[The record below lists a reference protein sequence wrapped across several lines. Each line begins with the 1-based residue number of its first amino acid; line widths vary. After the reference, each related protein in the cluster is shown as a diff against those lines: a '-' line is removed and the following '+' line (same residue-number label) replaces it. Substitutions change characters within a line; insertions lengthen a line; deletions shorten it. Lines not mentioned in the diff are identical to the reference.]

1 MKICVPTLEDKG
13 LDSQIS
19 PHFGRAP
26 KFIVSDTDLDDELE
40 VLDNTAEH
48 FGGMAK
54 TPEIIRDAGVDAILV
69 SGIGP
74 RAIRMFEQMGIR
86 VFAGASGTAGDALED
101 FHSGILQE
109 ATDEDACAEHHK

>member
-26 KFIVSDTDLDDELE
+26 KFIVSDTDLNVVE

-54 TPEIIRDAGVDAILV
+54 TPEIIRDAGVGAILV

-74 RAIRMFEQMGIR
+74 RAIEMFEQMGIR
-86 VFAGASGTAGDALED
+86 VFAGASGTAGDALEA
-101 FHSGILQE
+101 FRSGVLRE
-109 ATDEDACAEHHK
+109 ATDKDACAEHHK

>member
-1 MKICVPTLEDKG
+1 MKICVPTVDDKG
-13 LDSQIS
+13 MESQIS

-26 KFIVSDTDLDDELE
+26 KFIVSDTDPSDVE

-54 TPEIIRDAGVDAILV
+54 TPEIIRDAGVDVILV

-74 RAIRMFEQMGIR
+74 RAIQMFEQMGIR
-86 VFAGASGTAGDALED
+86 VFVGATGTAGDALEA
-101 FHSGILQE
+101 FRSGALQE
-109 ATDEDACAEHHK
+109 ATDKDACAAHHK

>member
-1 MKICVPTLEDKG
+1 MKICVPTLENKE

-26 KFIVSDTDLDDELE
+26 KFIVSDTDLNKIEA
-40 VLDNTAEH
+40 LDNTAEH

-54 TPEIIRDAGVDAILV
+54 TPEIIRDAGVDVILV

-74 RAIRMFEQMGIR
+74 RAIQMFEQLGIR
-86 VFAGASGTAGDALED
+86 VFVGASGTAGDALD
-101 FHSGILQE
+101 AFHSGVLQE
-109 ATDEDACAEHHK
+109 ATDKDACAEHHK

>member
-1 MKICVPTLEDKG
+1 

-26 KFIVSDTDLDDELE
+26 KFIVSDTESNKIE

-48 FGGMAK
+48 FGGVAK
-54 TPEIIRDAGVDAILV
+54 TPDIIRDAGVDAILV

-74 RAIRMFEQMGIR
+74 RAIQMFEQMGIR
-86 VFAGASGTAGDALED
+86 VFAGASGTAGNALEA
-101 FHSGILQE
+101 FRSGDLQE

>member
-26 KFIVSDTDLDDELE
+26 KFIISDTESE
-40 VLDNTAEH
+40 KIKMVDNTAEH

-74 RAIRMFEQMGIR
+74 RAIQMFEKMGIR
-86 VFAGASGTAGDALED
+86 VFAGASGTAGDALGA
-101 FHSGILQE
+101 FRSGVLRE
-109 ATDEDACAEHHK
+109 ATDKDACAEHHK